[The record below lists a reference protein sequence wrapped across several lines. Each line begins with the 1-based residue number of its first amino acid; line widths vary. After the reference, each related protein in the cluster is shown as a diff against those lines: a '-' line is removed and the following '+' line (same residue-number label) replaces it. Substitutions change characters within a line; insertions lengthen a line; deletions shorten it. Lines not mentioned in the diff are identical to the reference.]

1 MSHMNILYNP
11 VSTIRVYVA
20 QWLECKLIP
29 DIITT
34 LSHSKKDP
42 YPTHKGSSA
51 VQGGGRGIV

>member
-1 MSHMNILYNP
+1 MNILYNP